1 MQLTLRSCSAGS
13 EPRFSVMTAAICVQ
27 RQDVC
32 NGSVERRGN
41 ALFLSKLD
49 HAARKP
55 TDFEPV
61 AALQVMMHRRC
72 HIGRYIVGELQPHL
86 RIVRWNCSAMR
97 TGHFDDLLHDVMQ
110 EGAGLRIRANRPDG
124 LANCCSR
131 SRKGDKEYVLL
142 PYLAHDVGREFG
154 IDPSGQA
161 CGKKVL
167 SAS

>member
-1 MQLTLRSCSAGS
+1 MQLTLRGCSAGS
-13 EPRFSVMTAAICVQ
+13 EPGFSVIAAAIRVQ
-27 RQDVC
+27 RQDVR
-32 NGSVERRGN
+32 NGSIQRRGY

-61 AALQVMMHRRC
+61 AALQVVMHRRC

-110 EGAGLRIRANRPDG
+110 EGARLRIRANRPDR
-124 LANCCSR
+124 LANCGGR

-142 PYLAHDVGREFG
+142 PYLAQDVGRKFG
-154 IDPSGQA
+154 VDASGQT
-161 CGKKVL
+161 CGKEVL
-167 SAS
+167 SAP